1 VSMRMGIVMARVCD
15 RSTLLKSGMI
25 LALIMGVGRPLIG
38 ADLRGDVTVI
48 PRFETWT
55 TFTVEDG
62 LPSDK
67 VFALASEPGRLWV
80 GTEDGLALLEDGR
93 WQQYGTAEG
102 LVYAVVTDL
111 AIEPETGDLW
121 ISTFGGLSR
130 LSGGRFDNFTQL
142 DSGLVNDVVYAVA
155 AQGHRI
161 WAATAAGT
169 SAYDT
174 WKDEWEIFTNRN
186 APMHEIW
193 CYGLSVGEG
202 KVTLAVWGGGVLQYD
217 LETERWREYRDPD
230 HEMEIDLL
238 PDDGLVSDVVASV
251 AHEDGILWA
260 GTYFGAN
267 RYDGRRW
274 QSYAKEDSGLA
285 SNFINRVVSE
295 GPTAWFATDAG
306 LSHFDGEVWTTYS
319 TAPEGEEGGLITIR
333 QGESEHTTQT
343 NTAIAHNFVLAVA
356 RRNEE
361 IWVGTEEGLSL
372 GLPSQ
377 RSTDEGSE
385 HDLRGGKQR

>member
-1 VSMRMGIVMARVCD
+1 MAKICD
-15 RSTLLKSGMI
+15 RSTPLKLGVT
-25 LALIMGVGRPLIG
+25 LALLLGTGWPVVG
-38 ADLRGDVTVI
+38 ADLATEMTAI

-67 VFALASEPGRLWV
+67 VFALAIEADRLWV

-93 WQQYGTAEG
+93 WKQFGTDDG
-102 LVYAVVTDL
+102 LVYPVITDL

-121 ISTFGGLSR
+121 IGTFGGLSR
-130 LSGGRFDNFTQL
+130 LSGGRFENFTQL

-155 AQGHRI
+155 AEGHRV

-169 SAYDT
+169 SAYDS

-217 LETERWREYRDPD
+217 IETARWREYRDPD

-238 PDDGLVSDVVASV
+238 PDDGPVSDVVASV

-274 QSYAKEDSGLA
+274 QSYSKEDSGLA

-295 GPTAWFATDAG
+295 GTSAWFGTDAG
-306 LSHFDGEVWTTYS
+306 LSHFDGETWTTYS
-319 TAPEGEEGGLITIR
+319 TAPDGGVGGLITMR
-333 QGESEHTTQT
+333 QGESELTTQT
-343 NTAIAHNFVLAVA
+343 KTAIAHNFVLAVA

-361 IWVGTEEGLSL
+361 IWVGTEKGLSL
-372 GLPSQ
+372 GLPRPQSA
-377 RSTDEGSE
+377 DEDSE
-385 HDLRGGKQR
+385 YAHQGGR

>member
-1 VSMRMGIVMARVCD
+1 MRIGIVMAKIWR
-15 RSTLLKSGMI
+15 RSGMI
-25 LALIMGVGRPLIG
+25 LALVLVVGG
-38 ADLRGDVTVI
+38 SAAVADEALETPVI

-67 VFALASEPGRLWV
+67 VFALAIEPDRLWV
-80 GTEDGLALLEDGR
+80 GTEDGLALFEEGQWTQFGTED
-93 WQQYGTAEG
+93 G
-102 LVYAVVTDL
+102 LVYPVVTDL
-111 AIEPETGDLW
+111 AVEPETGDLW
-121 ISTFGGLSR
+121 IGTFGGLSR

-155 AQGHRI
+155 VQGHRV

-169 SAYDT
+169 SAYDS

-193 CYGLSVGEG
+193 CYGLSVAEG
-202 KVTLAVWGGGVLQYD
+202 KVSLAVWGGGVLQFD
-217 LETERWREYRDPD
+217 IETERWREHRDPD

-251 AHEDGILWA
+251 AHGDGILWA

-274 QSYAKEDSGLA
+274 RSYSKEDSGLA
-285 SNFINRVVSE
+285 SNFINRVVAE
-295 GPTAWFATDAG
+295 GTTAWFGTDEG
-306 LSHFDGEVWTTYS
+306 LSHFDGEIWTTYS
-319 TAPEGEEGGLITIR
+319 TADEEPGKGLITVR
-333 QGESEHTTQT
+333 QGESERITTT
-343 NTAIAHNFVLAVA
+343 ETAIAHNFVLAVA
-356 RRNEE
+356 RRDQE
-361 IWVGTEEGLSL
+361 IWVGTEKGLSL
-372 GLPSQ
+372 GLPQ
-377 RSTDEGSE
+377 PRSADQGPE
-385 HDLRGGKQR
+385 HDHQGGNRK

>member
-1 VSMRMGIVMARVCD
+1 MIENIRNRTARLRLGLTWVLVWSVVWPVSAADPHPETMG
-15 RSTLLKSGMI
+15 
-25 LALIMGVGRPLIG
+25 
-38 ADLRGDVTVI
+38 I

-55 TFTVEDG
+55 TFTVEEG

-67 VFALASEPGRLWV
+67 IFALVIDSDRLWV
-80 GTEDGLALLEDGR
+80 GTENGLALLENGLWKRFGIED
-93 WQQYGTAEG
+93 G
-102 LVYAVVTDL
+102 LVYPVITDL

-121 ISTFGGLSR
+121 VGTFGGLSR
-130 LSGGRFDNFTQL
+130 LSGGRFDSFTQL

-155 AQGHRI
+155 AQGHRV

-169 SAYDT
+169 SAYDS
-174 WKDEWEIFTNRN
+174 WQDRWEIFTNRN

-193 CYGLSVGEG
+193 CYGLAVADG
-202 KVTLAVWGGGVLQYD
+202 KVTLAVWGGGVLQFD

-238 PDDGLVSDVVASV
+238 PDDGPVSDVVASV

-295 GPTAWFATDAG
+295 GSTAWFATDGG
-306 LSHFDGEVWTTYS
+306 LSHFDGETWTTYS
-319 TAPEGEEGGLITIR
+319 TAEEGDGEGLITVR
-333 QGESEHTTQT
+333 QGESEHVARTK
-343 NTAIAHNFVLAVA
+343 TAIAHNFVLAVA

-361 IWVGTEEGLSL
+361 IWVGTEKGLSL
-372 GLPSQ
+372 GLPIS
-377 RSTDEGSE
+377 RSADDGLEYD
-385 HDLRGGKQR
+385 HQGGKRK

>member
-1 VSMRMGIVMARVCD
+1 
-15 RSTLLKSGMI
+15 MI
-25 LALIMGVGRPLIG
+25 LALILGLCWPLVA
-38 ADLRGDVTVI
+38 ADAAAETSAI

-55 TFTVEDG
+55 TFSVEDG

-67 VFALASEPGRLWV
+67 IFALAIEPDRLWV
-80 GTEDGLALLEDGR
+80 GTEDGLARFEDGQ
-93 WQQYGTAEG
+93 WQQFGTDDG
-102 LVYAVVTDL
+102 LVYPVITDL

-121 ISTFGGLSR
+121 IGTFGGLSR
-130 LSGGRFDNFTQL
+130 FSGGRFDNFTQL

-155 AQGHRI
+155 AQGHRV

-169 SAYDT
+169 SAYDS
-174 WKDEWEIFTNRN
+174 WKDEWQIFTNRN

-193 CYGLSVGEG
+193 CYGLAVAEG
-202 KVTLAVWGGGVLQYD
+202 KVTLAVWGGGVLQFD

-238 PDDGLVSDVVASV
+238 PDDGPVSDVVASV

-295 GPTAWFATDAG
+295 GPTAWFATDEG
-306 LSHFDGEVWTTYS
+306 LSHFDGEIWTTYS
-319 TAPEGEEGGLITIR
+319 TAEEGEGQGVITIR
-333 QGESEHTTQT
+333 QGETEQIIKTR
-343 NTAIAHNFVLAVA
+343 TAIAHNFVLAVA
-356 RRNEE
+356 RRDEE
-361 IWVGTEEGLSL
+361 IWVGTEKGLSL
-372 GLPSQ
+372 GLPDS
-377 RSTDEGSE
+377 RSDDAGTEYD
-385 HDLRGGKQR
+385 HQGGTRR